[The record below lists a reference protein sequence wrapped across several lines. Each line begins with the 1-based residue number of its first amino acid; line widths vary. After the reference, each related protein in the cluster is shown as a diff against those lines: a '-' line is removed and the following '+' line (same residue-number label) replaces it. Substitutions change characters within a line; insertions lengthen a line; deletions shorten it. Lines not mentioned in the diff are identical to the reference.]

1 MKGNAVKRWMIFFF
15 VVFLL
20 PVISN
25 AEIYKCVD
33 KNGKATFTTGYSP
46 GCTLLQG
53 SVEKKNQPQKKLPH
67 TITKTKPKKKT
78 SRSDGCTT
86 KDGHFACLKEEW
98 LDNMTKFR
106 LSNDFESVKAYIA
119 AKKCLVMKGG
129 LHVTLIDSPGMF
141 GGTAS
146 FIYKGVKF
154 WTFREA
160 LDYGFK

>member
-1 MKGNAVKRWMIFFF
+1 MIIFF
-15 VVFLL
+15 VVFLP

-33 KNGKATFTTGYSP
+33 KNGKATFTTEYSP
-46 GCTLLQG
+46 GCTLLPG
-53 SVEKKNQPQKKLPH
+53 SVEKKSQPQKRSSP
-67 TITKTKPKKKT
+67 ITAKTKSKKK
-78 SRSDGCTT
+78 SYHSSGCTT
-86 KDGHFACLKEEW
+86 KDGYFACLKEEW
-98 LDNMTKFR
+98 LDNMTQFR
-106 LSNDFESVKAYIA
+106 LANDFESVKAYVA

-154 WTFREA
+154 WTYREA